1 MNDIEVRFPGLL
13 DAELNESERLCPLAA
28 SLTLNLYGS
37 SEATITLPEDAPYIR
52 IHDWVSLYTQ
62 NGFAGIFRVT
72 NISRNFK
79 RNLELTLLHGI
90 DILSDSVWAE
100 QDKFTGTM
108 EEFLTKALNFQ
119 THLVNGVKPWVLG
132 TCEDYS
138 TTFTDKEM
146 NYDRLSTLLEGLI
159 EEGGDYYYEYN
170 MSTFPWTLNVRRKS
184 SVVWSEFRLSRNVTT
199 ANVTYNDADLCT
211 RLIVSVNNKT
221 TEERG
226 DYTVPSE
233 TVYPDQSAHGLIP
246 DSAKVPGS
254 TAEVTSN
261 ETTIKTYDSES
272 GQRNWGIVVK
282 TADIDLAEIRQTW
295 PSVDAWAANF
305 MGLRSQPSVQ
315 IQIDGEE
322 LAQLSGDNWD
332 ELALGRNCRVC
343 LPTYSPGYFNER
355 VVSVTYPDLF
365 SRPSHVTVSLANAL
379 PRFSESITRIAD
391 KADSAASSARSAGRY
406 AASAEELTKWS
417 QIVEYYGEALDGT
430 GVMTLYRSGI
440 EMDAA
445 TGLKIYS
452 LSQGVQS
459 LYSGISVNTEGIESL
474 VTKTGVNNLG
484 QSETLYSKITQNA
497 TQIGLR
503 VTSEQLTQ
511 TLSGYLLI
519 SNFSTELGTT
529 LTNGTQELAAKIT
542 TLINTQEGTS
552 KVKIQADQI
561 ELDGTTI
568 IHLLEGGAVSVYSVD
583 ADEVW
588 ATDLIFHDG
597 DDSIDTSFYTT
608 TIGNK
613 TNPQS
618 ITFLGSSSETQ
629 AETITYADFPH
640 YHEVSFDNTT
650 GKITIGGVT
659 ATAPDPFDLTRTTW
673 YQNQIS
679 AAEVTGR
686 ESVTVSSFTWNQI
699 NVSDNPNKPHGKY
712 YSISGQIQLGYQT
725 GVDGQDNPIY
735 TNIGNPI
742 GTGPQEITGVYD
754 AGWTVG
760 DIAGYTRG
768 YGIGQQDVCAG
779 SGSVTATWDSDDH
792 IYNLSSSIDI
802 MSSSA
807 DSADVLFLASAS
819 GTLTPT
825 DAINYGKD
833 SVTLGEFTW
842 SEYTQQNPSLPP
854 NRTVSINVLGRAT
867 AINPKRLNLYLTN
880 SGNWS
885 PEHKQAVYLRAGNAS
900 GTQFAAVTLD
910 ATSEYYLGK
919 SSVLFTDSGWSNG
932 QRTIGIS
939 RRTDASG
946 TANDESSTMNISVP
960 NFSIY
965 SAYNSGTGL
974 LTFSASA
981 AAKDGTATVATGTGS
996 SDYTLSSTAL
1006 TLKSNAFVYDAN
1018 STYSGYLPIVYNS
1031 GGVFKV
1037 GNTSTISANVTQY
1050 NQRVVLGQPS
1060 ATIVWNSNTHKYD
1073 YHTDAAV
1080 SFGSTNVLTRTN
1092 SGHVLNPTEAIE
1104 YGKTLAPAA
1113 SAVDSVKK
1121 DGTAEFSTNYKTVY
1135 IPVSAYDASN
1145 NVLWSS
1151 TIGTRSTYVSADI
1164 SDSYTAGQNSVEIST
1179 ATLSNLVYNSSARSA
1194 TAVLTVSLTNG
1205 KSKTYSDRV
1214 DVSTPYQ
1221 AGLDGRSAVNTQSF
1235 RIKLTD
1241 YSGFEIDKTY
1251 AVNTKAIYDKGVED
1265 ATPPSEYPY
1274 QAKVETSRAGTG
1286 GSVNL
1291 RASSSTSASI
1301 LTAIPN
1307 GATINTKVELGT
1319 TPNESGAWYNADW
1332 VEVQYGNYTGYVQSQ
1347 FVLNTVKYWQT
1358 QPKYIYGVYSDGF
1371 TPPVEVGVKVPG
1383 RTGLVIFN
1391 LMNNKSAAMA
1401 QQGGLY
1407 EQDITGTPTNVYS
1420 SSWRAIGKTC
1430 YVCYSDGTTRSYTI
1444 EDENA

>member
-13 DAELNESERLCPLAA
+13 DAELNESERLSPLAA

-79 RNLELTLLHGI
+79 RNLEITLLHGI

-119 THLVNGVKPWVLG
+119 THLINGVKPWVLG

-233 TVYPDQSAHGLIP
+233 TVYPDQSAHGLIQ
-246 DSAKVPGS
+246 DSSKAPGS

-445 TGLKIYS
+445 TGVKIFS
-452 LSQGVQS
+452 LTQGAQS
-459 LYSGISVNTEGIESL
+459 LYAGIQVNSDAITSEVRRAEGEESRIEQKADSIISE
-474 VTKTGVNNLG
+474 VTAARGG
-484 QSETLYSKITQNA
+484 ETTLSSRITQLA
-497 TQIGLR
+497 TEI
-503 VTSEQLTQ
+503 TSKVSQ
-511 TLSGYLLI
+511 TDL
-519 SNFSTELGTT
+519 NTT
-529 LTNGTQELAAKIT
+529 LTGYVTTTAFGTTIGALKDEDGNIT
-542 TLINTQEGTS
+542 GASVATLINSQDQGV
-552 KVKIQADQI
+552 VKISADMI
-561 ELDGTTI
+561 ELDGDI
-568 IHLLEGGAVSVYSVD
+568 IAGYLEGGTLNVNELD
-583 ADEVW
+583 ADEIVVGSLSFS
-588 ATDLIFHDG
+588 TLIDG
-597 DDSIDTSFYTT
+597 EAAEVVPSFESL
-608 TIGNK
+608 TIGNSPATPK
-613 TNPQS
+613 VIDYFSTKS
-618 ITFLGSSSETQ
+618 AVT
-629 AETITYADFPH
+629 AITYADFPH
-640 YHEVSFDNTT
+640 YHTVSFDNAT
-650 GKITIGGVT
+650 GQITIGGVT
-659 ATAPDPFDLTRTTW
+659 AIAPDPFDLTRTTW

-686 ESVTVSSFTWNQI
+686 ESITVSSFTWNQP

-725 GVDGQDNPIY
+725 GVDGQGNPVY

-754 AGWTVG
+754 AGWTDG
-760 DIAGYTRG
+760 NTAGLATGYTSG
-768 YGIGQQDVCAG
+768 YEDGQDDVCASPNPFTISASWDDETHQYTL
-779 SGSVTATWDSDDH
+779 SGGT
-792 IYNLSSSIDI
+792 DI

-807 DSADVLFLASAS
+807 SSADTLFSVSGS

-825 DAINYGKD
+825 NAINYGRTLVSLNAPTVNQITGQLTASRSFTVAMSGSGTSPEPSKTVYTKLELSGNKVQLKWNSD
-833 SVTLGEFTW
+833 GSASYPNTAAEYDISSLIADRTATSAGTVTLTATDIVVSGKTKRDASATISQLTTVTYDDNKTTSSIPVTVNAQAIFDQGCYEGWDKAFNKILYPSSAGNDNYINVRIPAQSYNTSNYNLNYYVGTATINGYDYAVIRYGSSTSSDSNIVARKQITSATQRSVSSLSQISVTDADVG
-842 SEYTQQNPSLPP
+842 
-854 NRTVSINVLGRAT
+854 RTVTKSTTVTYSDNTTVSKNISVDVTGISSGGSSSRYAVSATPVALLSSQAGIVSDHTTKITYNDGTSTPSVPIQVDAT
-867 AINPKRLNLYLTN
+867 AI
-880 SGNWS
+880 SG
-885 PEHKQAVYLRAGNAS
+885 G
-900 GTQFAAVTLD
+900 G
-910 ATSEYYLGK
+910 G
-919 SSVLFTDSGWSNG
+919 
-932 QRTIGIS
+932 
-939 RRTDASG
+939 
-946 TANDESSTMNISVP
+946 SSTVTIDPSSNQSLSPGDSVP
-960 NFSIY
+960 VKALKDGVVAASITV
-965 SAYNSGTGL
+965 SAKWPTKDEITVSALAGSSSAHSNIDVDRYISKDYKYAL
-974 LTFSASA
+974 LTV
-981 AAKDGTATVATGTGS
+981 TV
-996 SDYTLSSTAL
+996 
-1006 TLKSNAFVYDAN
+1006 
-1018 STYSGYLPIVYNS
+1018 
-1031 GGVFKV
+1031 
-1037 GNTSTISANVTQY
+1037 
-1050 NQRVVLGQPS
+1050 
-1060 ATIVWNSNTHKYD
+1060 
-1073 YHTDAAV
+1073 
-1080 SFGSTNVLTRTN
+1080 
-1092 SGHVLNPTEAIE
+1092 
-1104 YGKTLAPAA
+1104 
-1113 SAVDSVKK
+1113 
-1121 DGTAEFSTNYKTVY
+1121 
-1135 IPVSAYDASN
+1135 
-1145 NVLWSS
+1145 
-1151 TIGTRSTYVSADI
+1151 
-1164 SDSYTAGQNSVEIST
+1164 
-1179 ATLSNLVYNSSARSA
+1179 
-1194 TAVLTVSLTNG
+1194 
-1205 KSKTYSDRV
+1205 
-1214 DVSTPYQ
+1214 
-1221 AGLDGRSAVNTQSF
+1221 
-1235 RIKLTD
+1235 
-1241 YSGFEIDKTY
+1241 
-1251 AVNTKAIYDKGVED
+1251 
-1265 ATPPSEYPY
+1265 
-1274 QAKVETSRAGTG
+1274 
-1286 GSVNL
+1286 GSVSK
-1291 RASSSTSASI
+1291 R
-1301 LTAIPN
+1301 
-1307 GATINTKVELGT
+1307 
-1319 TPNESGAWYNADW
+1319 
-1332 VEVQYGNYTGYVQSQ
+1332 
-1347 FVLNTVKYWQT
+1347 
-1358 QPKYIYGVYSDGF
+1358 
-1371 TPPVEVGVKVPG
+1371 
-1383 RTGLVIFN
+1383 
-1391 LMNNKSAAMA
+1391 
-1401 QQGGLY
+1401 
-1407 EQDITGTPTNVYS
+1407 
-1420 SSWRAIGKTC
+1420 
-1430 YVCYSDGTTRSYTI
+1430 I
-1444 EDENA
+1444 EIHIS

>member
-1 MNDIEVRFPGLL
+1 MPTPEEKILNQLQGAPRINPASARLFTDWTLEPGDVVTVRSTEGDSVRNYQLPIYSMDFNWNGSPMMEISSSGNPEREPLP
-13 DAELNESERLCPLAA
+13 ELVRKEYA
-28 SLTLNLYGS
+28 
-37 SEATITLPEDAPYIR
+37 EATSSRGMGRR
-52 IHDWVSLYTQ
+52 I
-62 NGFAGIFRVT
+62 
-72 NISRNFK
+72 
-79 RNLELTLLHGI
+79 
-90 DILSDSVWAE
+90 AE
-100 QDKFTGTM
+100 
-108 EEFLTKALNFQ
+108 
-119 THLVNGVKPWVLG
+119 
-132 TCEDYS
+132 
-138 TTFTDKEM
+138 
-146 NYDRLSTLLEGLI
+146 
-159 EEGGDYYYEYN
+159 
-170 MSTFPWTLNVRRKS
+170 
-184 SVVWSEFRLSRNVTT
+184 
-199 ANVTYNDADLCT
+199 
-211 RLIVSVNNKT
+211 
-221 TEERG
+221 TEE
-226 DYTVPSE
+226 
-233 TVYPDQSAHGLIP
+233 
-246 DSAKVPGS
+246 
-254 TAEVTSN
+254 
-261 ETTIKTYDSES
+261 
-272 GQRNWGIVVK
+272 
-282 TADIDLAEIRQTW
+282 EIRQYRTW
-295 PSVDAWAANF
+295 QTKTDKKIGDYAEIMGVTIDPTTGDVVYETDEQGNIRLDDDGNPIPVFDPTSPYSLYAKHEVTAQRIVNYVGLTGIRFDAQGNPIYKQAKDAQGNPIYDSQGNPVYETDSQGNPIPDLDAGDGHSMYSQISQTVGEIGTVVSGHTGSISTLSQTATSLTTRIGTAEGNISTLQQTATNLTSRIETAEGYYSVINQNATSIGMVVAAPATEGGSPTIRAAAIAAAINAN
-305 MGLRSQPSVQ
+305 GSEAYINADHVYVTGTTL
-315 IQIDGEE
+315 
-322 LAQLSGDNWD
+322 LSGQ
-332 ELALGRNCRVC
+332 
-343 LPTYSPGYFNER
+343 
-355 VVSVTYPDLF
+355 
-365 SRPSHVTVSLANAL
+365 VTVDNGMFYVLTSLGVGNASQGDIVSINNGKVSASTYDVKIGGKINFIVNQGTHYELTAAKVQNLVTGFGTTARVGQTISIPYSTISSPEINANSPKIDLTVPDAI
-379 PRFSESITRIAD
+379 STITVDDNPPAGKIGFKYTTLSNSQAVAVNFNIAD
-391 KADSAASSARSAGRY
+391 TQAYKDGVSAARNS
-406 AASAEELTKWS
+406 
-417 QIVEYYGEALDGT
+417 VEVGLITWTGPTVSDNQSEAHG
-430 GVMTLYRSGI
+430 
-440 EMDAA
+440 
-445 TGLKIYS
+445 KHYS
-452 LSQGVQS
+452 LSAT
-459 LYSGISVNTEGIESL
+459 IPL
-474 VTKTGVNNLG
+474 V
-484 QSETLYSKITQNA
+484 
-497 TQIGLR
+497 
-503 VTSEQLTQ
+503 
-511 TLSGYLLI
+511 
-519 SNFSTELGTT
+519 
-529 LTNGTQELAAKIT
+529 
-542 TLINTQEGTS
+542 
-552 KVKIQADQI
+552 
-561 ELDGTTI
+561 
-568 IHLLEGGAVSVYSVD
+568 
-583 ADEVW
+583 
-588 ATDLIFHDG
+588 
-597 DDSIDTSFYTT
+597 
-608 TIGNK
+608 
-613 TNPQS
+613 
-618 ITFLGSSSETQ
+618 
-629 AETITYADFPH
+629 
-640 YHEVSFDNTT
+640 
-650 GKITIGGVT
+650 
-659 ATAPDPFDLTRTTW
+659 
-673 YQNQIS
+673 
-679 AAEVTGR
+679 
-686 ESVTVSSFTWNQI
+686 
-699 NVSDNPNKPHGKY
+699 
-712 YSISGQIQLGYQT
+712 YQT
-725 GVDGQDNPIY
+725 GVDGQGEPVYTTIRTYGPISQ
-735 TNIGNPI
+735 N
-742 GTGPQEITGVYD
+742 ITGVYD
-754 AGWTVG
+754 AGWTAG

-939 RRTDASG
+939 GRTDASG
-946 TANDESSTMNISVP
+946 TANDESRTMNISVP

-965 SAYNSGTGL
+965 SAYDSGTGL
-974 LTFSASA
+974 LTFSASS

-1073 YHTDAAV
+1073 YKTDAAV

-1104 YGKTLAPAA
+1104 YGKTLAPAS

-1121 DGTAEFSTNYKTVY
+1121 NGSAEFSTNYKTVY

-1164 SDSYTAGQNSVEIST
+1164 SDSYIAGQNSVEIST

-1332 VEVQYGNYTGYVQSQ
+1332 VEVQYGNFTGYVQSQ